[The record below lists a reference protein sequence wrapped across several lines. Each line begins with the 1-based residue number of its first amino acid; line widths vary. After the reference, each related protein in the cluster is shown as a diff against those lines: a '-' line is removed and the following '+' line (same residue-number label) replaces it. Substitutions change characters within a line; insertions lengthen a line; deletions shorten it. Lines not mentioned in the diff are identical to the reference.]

1 MYTITKIDNSLTAS
15 FYQQFTFPLFRS
27 YLDNCQPSG
36 FTVAIA
42 VNFLK
47 KPIGLAMA
55 IVLPDLK
62 AEILSIFVSVSHRG
76 KGIGTALFSR
86 LLEELT
92 KKGCQSV
99 ELTYITGKPTTPAL
113 ERLLEKF
120 GWDTPQPQM
129 LLCKWNCQISQVPW
143 LQINY
148 RLSPEF
154 AIFPWLEMTKEER
167 IELQEQ
173 KVTKSWI
180 PPQLDPFQH
189 EKNLEP
195 LNSLGLR
202 YQTVVV
208 GWIITHRLSPDTIRY
223 TCSYIRPD
231 LQKVGKIL
239 ALYAESIQRQAA
251 NPEISQAIWT
261 VPFVYSTMVNFVKR
275 RMQPYLSSI
284 EETRH
289 SSLTIKSERYSEI
302 LQKIYP
308 CEGFSTEGL

>member
-1 MYTITKIDNSLTAS
+1 
-15 FYQQFTFPLFRS
+15 
-27 YLDNCQPSG
+27 
-36 FTVAIA
+36 VAIA
-42 VNFLK
+42 VNFLNE
-47 KPIGLAMA
+47 PIGLAMA

-62 AEILSIFVSVSHRG
+62 AEILSIFVSVSHQS

-86 LLEELT
+86 LLEELI
-92 KKGCQSV
+92 KRGCHSA

-113 ERLLEKF
+113 ERLLKKF

-129 LLCKWNCQISQVPW
+129 LVCKTNCQIFQPPW
-143 LQINY
+143 LQIKY

-167 IELQEQ
+167 IKLQEQ
-173 KVTKSWI
+173 KVTKSWV

-189 EKNLEP
+189 EKDLEP

-202 YQTVVV
+202 YQDIIV

-231 LQKVGKIL
+231 LQKTGRIL
-239 ALYAESIQRQAA
+239 ALYTESIRRQAA

-289 SSLTIKSERYSEI
+289 SSLAMKSHLKDIERS
-302 LQKIYP
+302 QKK
-308 CEGFSTEGL
+308 